1 MKKRE
6 GVSFADLPEVLPP
19 KANCNDIA
27 NQLGLE
33 RVPGVQIDPEKL
45 MLDIGR
51 MRVVSRAFGSGG
63 IRLRRKQ
70 DEVTNDYQVDSITSI
85 SPSGVATGNASA
97 TSPDEPL
104 GNAKL
109 EDGHRKGAL
118 HRYSWPILNIE
129 VGVQQIAN
137 NVAEQRELDTAFRE
151 ALVRGGKDNLVW
163 VDGFQIGLT
172 AIQLAYFMPDAGEPY
187 SLAKGFFGFI
197 RVPII
202 GAALEGIML
211 TTLPREFVGGSDEP
225 VPRGQK
231 GLEHTTALIKYV
243 LRDKRWS
250 IFMGDMQPDRYAFGR
265 AMLASGSLVTSRE
278 ISAEQITE

>member
-6 GVSFADLPEVLPP
+6 GVSLADLPEVLPP
-19 KANCNDIA
+19 KANYNDIA

-51 MRVVSRAFGSGG
+51 MRVVSRAFGFGG

-70 DEVTNDYQVDSITSI
+70 DEVTNDYQIDSITSI
-85 SPSGVATGNASA
+85 SPSGAATGNASA
-97 TSPDEPL
+97 TRHEQPRGSSV
-104 GNAKL
+104 L
-109 EDGHRKGAL
+109 EDGYRKNRAYQ
-118 HRYSWPILNIE
+118 RYSWPILNIE

-137 NVAEQRELDTAFRE
+137 NVAEQREPGVTPESLWAEELDAAFRE
-151 ALVRGGKDNLVW
+151 
-163 VDGFQIGLT
+163 
-172 AIQLAYFMPDAGEPY
+172 
-187 SLAKGFFGFI
+187 
-197 RVPII
+197 
-202 GAALEGIML
+202 
-211 TTLPREFVGGSDEP
+211 
-225 VPRGQK
+225 
-231 GLEHTTALIKYV
+231 ALIKYV